1 MTVQSIRPQL
11 TEGDIVRLMRG
22 ETPEQRA
29 SVAHRLCRRIALDVL
44 SDTEKAFAEEIIA
57 ILAEDAADL
66 VRRTLAV
73 TLRASPILPR
83 EVALK
88 LARDIE
94 AVAIPVLR
102 DSPVFSDEDLVELVL
117 SVTAAKQAA
126 IANRDALSIPITE
139 IISEHGA
146 VEAVRALSANRGAE
160 WTDKAYD
167 DTLRRFGR
175 DEIVQAGLIRRDFIP
190 THIAEKMVSLVSGQL
205 FDILVNRHELPA
217 QLAIDLAASSRERA
231 TIDLVEQAGRTSDL
245 PRFVSQLN
253 LNGRLSNSLIMRA
266 LCCGQMRFVE
276 HALAELSGVSH
287 QRIWLMIHDAGPLGL
302 QAVFDRAGLP
312 RKMLPAFKAAVT
324 VFHDTQHDGGPND
337 RARFRARMIERVLT
351 QFQAIPKDDL
361 DYLLDKLDYYSHVAS
376 REDALEDTDAAWF
389 QASVCGATA
398 PATPRLFR

>member
-22 ETPEQRA
+22 ETPEERA

-126 IANRDALSIPITE
+126 IANRDALSITITE

-190 THIAEKMVSLVSGQL
+190 AHIAEKMVSLVSGQL

-231 TIDLVEQAGRTSDL
+231 TIDLVEQAGRTNDL

-302 QAVFDRAGLP
+302 QAVFGRAGLP

-361 DYLLDKLDYYSHVAS
+361 DYLLDKLDYYSQMAS
-376 REDALEDTDAAWF
+376 REDALEDTDAA
-389 QASVCGATA
+389 
-398 PATPRLFR
+398 

>member
-1 MTVQSIRPQL
+1 MTLQTIRPQL
-11 TEGDIVRLMRG
+11 TEGDILRLMRG

-44 SDTEKAFAEEIIA
+44 TDTEKGFAGEIIA

-73 TLRASPILPR
+73 TLRSSPILPR

-94 AVAIPVLR
+94 AVAVPILQE
-102 DSPVFSDEDLVELVL
+102 SPVFSDEDLVELVL
-117 SVTAAKQAA
+117 SVTAARQAA
-126 IANRDALSIPITE
+126 IASRHSVPTMLTE

-146 VEAVRALSANRGAE
+146 VEAVRALSSNEGAE
-160 WTDKAYD
+160 WTDKAFD
-167 DTLRRFGR
+167 DTVRRFGR

-190 THIAEKMVSLVSGQL
+190 AHIAEKMVSLVSGQL
-205 FDILVNRHELPA
+205 FDILVNRHEIPA
-217 QLAIDLAASSRERA
+217 QLAIDLAAGARERA
-231 TIDLVEQAGRTSDL
+231 TVDLVEQAGRSNDL
-245 PRFVSQLN
+245 ARFVSQIN

-276 HALAELSGVSH
+276 HALSELSGVAH
-287 QRIWLMIHDAGPLGL
+287 QRVWLMIHDGGPLGL

-324 VFHDTQHDGGPND
+324 VFHDTEHDGGPND

-351 QFQAIPKDDL
+351 QFQAIPKEDL
-361 DYLLDKLDYYSHVAS
+361 DYLLDKLDYYSGIAA
-376 REDALEDTDAAWF
+376 REEAQEDTDAA
-389 QASVCGATA
+389 
-398 PATPRLFR
+398 